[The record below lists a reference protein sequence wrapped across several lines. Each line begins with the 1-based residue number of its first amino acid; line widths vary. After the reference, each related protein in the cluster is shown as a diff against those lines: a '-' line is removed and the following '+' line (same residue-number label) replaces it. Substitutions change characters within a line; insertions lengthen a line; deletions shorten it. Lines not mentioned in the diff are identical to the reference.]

1 MIMKHW
7 MFNCKA
13 VTQIVSESM
22 DRTLPIHHRMLIR
35 MHLLMCKYCARFKRQ
50 LALIREICRSEE
62 LMPGASDELGV
73 LSEKA
78 CERIKNSLPK
88 S

>member
-1 MIMKHW
+1 MNHW

-22 DRTLPIHHRMLIR
+22 DRVLPIHHQVLIR
-35 MHLLMCKYCARFKRQ
+35 MHLLMCKYCARFNRQ
-50 LALIREICRSEE
+50 LLVIREVCCSEE
-62 LMPGASDELGV
+62 MMSGESDDTRALPKE
-73 LSEKA
+73 A
-78 CERIKNSLPK
+78 CERIKKSLQKP

>member
-1 MIMKHW
+1 MMKHW

-22 DRTLPIHHRMLIR
+22 DRVLPIHHQVLIR
-35 MHLLMCKYCARFKRQ
+35 MHLLMCKYCARFRCQ
-50 LALIREICRSEE
+50 LLGIREVCRSEE
-62 LMPGASDELGV
+62 LMPGDSDDRLV
-73 LSEKA
+73 LPKEA
-78 CERIKNSLPK
+78 CERIKKSLQKP

>member
-1 MIMKHW
+1 MKHW

-22 DRTLPIHHRMLIR
+22 DRVLPIHHRVLIR
-35 MHLLMCKYCARFKRQ
+35 MHLLMCKYCSRFNRQ
-50 LALIREICRSEE
+50 LLIIREVCRSEE
-62 LMPGASDELGV
+62 LMPGDSDDTLV
-73 LSEKA
+73 LPKEA
-78 CERIKNSLPK
+78 CERIKQSLQKP

>member
-1 MIMKHW
+1 MMNHW

-22 DRTLPIHHRMLIR
+22 DRVLPIHHQVLIR
-35 MHLLMCKYCARFKRQ
+35 MHLLMCKYCARFNRQ
-50 LALIREICRSEE
+50 LLVIREVCRSEE
-62 LMPGASDELGV
+62 MMSGESDDTPV
-73 LSEKA
+73 LPKEA
-78 CERIKNSLPK
+78 CERIKKSLQKP

>member
-1 MIMKHW
+1 MMKHW

-22 DRTLPIHHRMLIR
+22 DRVLPIHRQVLIR
-35 MHLLMCKYCARFKRQ
+35 MHLLMCKYCARFSRQ
-50 LALIREICRSEE
+50 LLLIREVCRSEE
-62 LMPGASDELGV
+62 MMPGESDDTLV
-73 LSEKA
+73 LPKEA
-78 CERIKNSLPK
+78 CERIKQSLQKP

>member
-1 MIMKHW
+1 MMKHW

-22 DRTLPIHHRMLIR
+22 DRVPPIHHQVFIR
-35 MHLLMCKYCARFKRQ
+35 MHLLMCKYCARFSRQ
-50 LALIREICRSEE
+50 LLLIREVCRSEE
-62 LMPGASDELGV
+62 TMPGDSDDTLV
-73 LSEKA
+73 LPKEA
-78 CERIKNSLPK
+78 CERIKQSLQKP